1 MTIPNLGPQSIFN
14 REIRRLISLYNAALY
29 AFPEKAKSL
38 SKEIHTGGIAGN
50 EKIYLNNDPQPQ
62 FLMANNGFELV
73 NKLKSGYSKTL
84 REILIIRAV
93 SALEVLL
100 IDLIRETFLH
110 KKYLFHTG
118 QKIEFNQS
126 ELLSAKS
133 MSNIWT
139 KIINKECRNLQ
150 NQGIKE
156 IVKYYKT
163 SFSIDFGHS
172 PVSINQIQHIHNI
185 RHLLVHRMAKTDAT
199 FRHENN
205 TTKLTVELT
214 QVEFYDAISK
224 IQEFGDYISQ
234 KILDVINQPGNP
246 NISETFDTK
255 CFLVVQLLS
264 ESLDKIFASDFSFLA
279 GENVFQLKD
288 LLESYDLSENE
299 LKLNLFGE
307 KKTINS
313 YLKLV
318 RSSEK
323 NGNVKIIHNKRHV
336 FPIITSAEIK
346 KVEELITEESVTNEH
361 LNMMVEKLG
370 IKKRKIQQI
379 IYQINSRK
387 EK

>member
-1 MTIPNLGPQSIFN
+1 MTIPNLVPQSTFN

-38 SKEIHTGGIAGN
+38 SKEIHTGKVPGN
-50 EKIYLNNDPQPQ
+50 EKIYLNDNPLPQ
-62 FLMANNGFELV
+62 FLIANNGFELV
-73 NKLKSGYSKTL
+73 HKLKSGYSKTL
-84 REILIIRAV
+84 REILIIRAI

-156 IVKYYKT
+156 IAKYYKS
-163 SFSIDFGHS
+163 SFSIDFGQS
-172 PVSINQIQHIHNI
+172 PISINHIQHIHNI
-185 RHLLVHRMAKTDAT
+185 RHLLVHRMGKTDAT

-205 TTKLTVELT
+205 TTKLSVELT
-214 QVEFYDAISK
+214 QADFYDFLSK
-224 IQEFGDYISQ
+224 IQEFGDYVSH
-234 KILDVINQPGNP
+234 KILEIINLQGNP

-255 CFLVVQLLS
+255 CFLVVEVLS

-288 LLESYDLSENE
+288 LLESYDRSENE
-299 LKLNLFGE
+299 LKLNLQGE
-307 KKTINS
+307 KKTISS
-313 YLKLV
+313 YMKLV
-318 RSSEK
+318 KSSEK
-323 NGNVKIIHNKRHV
+323 NGNIKIIHNKRHV
-336 FPIITSAEIK
+336 FPIIT
-346 KVEELITEESVTNEH
+346 TEEINKVKELLPEESLNNQH
-361 LNMMVEKLG
+361 LLMIVEKLG
-370 IKKRKIQQI
+370 INKRKVKQI
-379 IYQINSRK
+379 IQRINSQK